1 MISEDSDS
9 NGDRKVKIAV
19 IGPEDAGKTTVV
31 RQLSDKFTTV
41 SPRGKTVGIDF
52 GKCKYY
58 EGVYMFGVPGHL
70 RFKFVMR
77 LGARNADGM
86 ILVID
91 SADPRIDKAVKIY
104 NIVKSVVKNPHRVVV
119 FANKQDLPDALSPEQ
134 VGELV
139 ERALGISPPV
149 IGTVAIKGE
158 GLREGLDT
166 LLFQPTYNDND
177 IEVKGIR

>member
-1 MISEDSDS
+1 MISEGNDD
-9 NGDRKVKIAV
+9 DCRKVKIAV

-58 EGVYMFGVPGHL
+58 EDVYMFGVPGHL

-91 SADPRIDKAVKIY
+91 SADPRIDTAVKIY
-104 NIVKSVVKNPHRVVV
+104 NVVKDVVRNPHRVVV
-119 FANKQDLPDALSPEQ
+119 FANKQAPRRPA
-134 VGELV
+134 
-139 ERALGISPPV
+139 A
-149 IGTVAIKGE
+149 
-158 GLREGLDT
+158 
-166 LLFQPTYNDND
+166 
-177 IEVKGIR
+177 

>member
-1 MISEDSDS
+1 MISEGNDDDS
-9 NGDRKVKIAV
+9 RKVKIAV

-58 EGVYMFGVPGHL
+58 EDVYMFGVPGHL

-91 SADPRIDKAVKIY
+91 SADPRIDTAVKIY
-104 NIVKSVVKNPHRVVV
+104 NVVRGVVKNPHRVVV
-119 FANKQDLPDALSPEQ
+119 FANKQDLHDALSPEQ
-134 VGELV
+134 VEELV

-149 IGTVAIKGE
+149 IGTVAIKGK
-158 GLREGLDT
+158 GLREGLDI
-166 LLFQPTYNDND
+166 LLFQSNTYDET
-177 IEVKGIR
+177 IEINGIR